1 MAGIFGLVLAGLWA
15 FTDHAAAYQ
24 NENLL
29 QMNPLQLALFPL
41 LVRSTSSST
50 RRRVWVAGFLAALSL
65 AGLLLKLVPG
75 FYQVNGEI
83 IGLALPIHLGVA
95 AGCYYL
101 SRCIPSRASA

>member
-1 MAGIFGLVLAGLWA
+1 
-15 FTDHAAAYQ
+15 
-24 NENLL
+24 
-29 QMNPLQLALFPL
+29 
-41 LVRSTSSST
+41 VRSTASSV
-50 RRRVWVAGFLAALSL
+50 RLRAWVAGFLAALSL
-65 AGLLLKLVPG
+65 TGLLLKLVPG